1 MVEPMNWL
9 RNFMMGRYGP
19 DSFSLFLIVI
29 SLVCTLVS
37 SLFGGLWPLLF
48 ISYALWFWVIFR
60 MLSRNIEGR
69 AKENEKFMVFWN
81 WMKEHTVGIRGW
93 LTTQAN
99 RFRDRRTHKYFRCP
113 KCRQMVRVPKNK
125 GKVRII
131 CPKCKNEFIRQTGKS
146 AAQRAREEQARAEKS
161 AARAAKK
168 ADKAGKK

>member
-1 MVEPMNWL
+1 MI
-9 RNFMMGRYGP
+9 RNALQRFMYGRYGR
-19 DSFSLFLIVI
+19 DRLNDCLIGLYLILLLLYMITRLTPLYWLAVI
-29 SLVCTLVS
+29 LVAATL
-37 SLFGGLWPLLF
+37 
-48 ISYALWFWVIFR
+48 FR

-93 LTTQAN
+93 LTTQSN